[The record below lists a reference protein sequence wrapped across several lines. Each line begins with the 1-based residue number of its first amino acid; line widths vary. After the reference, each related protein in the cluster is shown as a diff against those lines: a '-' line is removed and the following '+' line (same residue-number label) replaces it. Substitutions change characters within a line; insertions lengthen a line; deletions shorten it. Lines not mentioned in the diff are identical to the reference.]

1 MKIERSQWQVNKVIE
16 LYKSRP
22 FTEFTLENLKP
33 IRQASYLGYNDIK
46 HIISRISSA
55 KNDGLSPLEYSKL
68 FLSA

>member
-1 MKIERSQWQVNKVIE
+1 MKIENSQWQVNKVIE

-46 HIISRISSA
+46 HII
-55 KNDGLSPLEYSKL
+55 LEYNRSK
-68 FLSA
+68 SVRHPN

>member
-16 LYKSRP
+16 LCKSRP

-46 HIISRISSA
+46 HII
-55 KNDGLSPLEYSKL
+55 LEYNRSK
-68 FLSA
+68 SVRHPN

>member
-16 LYKSRP
+16 LYKSKP

-46 HIISRISSA
+46 HII
-55 KNDGLSPLEYSKL
+55 LEYNRSK
-68 FLSA
+68 SVRHPN

>member
-33 IRQASYLGYNDIK
+33 IRQASYLSYNDIK
-46 HIISRISSA
+46 HII
-55 KNDGLSPLEYSKL
+55 LEYNRSK
-68 FLSA
+68 SVRHPN

>member
-46 HIISRISSA
+46 HII
-55 KNDGLSPLEYSKL
+55 LEYNRSKSVRY
-68 FLSA
+68 LSLL

>member
-46 HIISRISSA
+46 HII
-55 KNDGLSPLEYSKL
+55 LEYNRSK
-68 FLSA
+68 SVRHPN